1 MRSIQLLS
9 VATLSILVCLVS
21 LSAQDADVIIDPEQ
35 ANDDY
40 RSQGEYVGVFKDG
53 ADDSTIGAQIVA
65 LGDGKYQARIHS
77 GGLPG
82 VKWKRGDKVQLAK
95 GERNGKVV
103 SFTTEDG
110 MQITAS
116 LRDGMMILAEG
127 DRLAGKLEK
136 VERKSPTMGMKP
148 PEGAIVLFDGTK
160 KSTENF
166 LRGELVLGNLLK
178 HDCETKAKF
187 GDHKLHLEFR
197 TPFMPKARGQGRGN
211 SGMYVQGRYEVQI
224 LDSFG
229 LEGLNNECGGI
240 YSIAQP
246 SVNMCL
252 PPLVWQTYDV
262 DFTSA
267 RFGKDGSKLSNA
279 RLTLKHNGV
288 VIHDDVELP
297 NGTPGKFPEAAGPQ
311 ALYLQGHGNP
321 VVFRNVWV
329 VPAKK

>member
-1 MRSIQLLS
+1 MRSKQLTLTTLLTLL
-9 VATLSILVCLVS
+9 TLSLFLQ
-21 LSAQDADVIIDPEQ
+21 AQDADVIIDPEK
-35 ANDDY
+35 ANEDY
-40 RSQGEYVGVFKDG
+40 RFQGEYVGVFKDG
-53 ADDSTIGAQIVA
+53 ADNPTIGVQVVA
-65 LGDGKYQARIHS
+65 LGGGKYRARVHI

-82 VKWKRGDKVQLAK
+82 VAWKRGDNLQHAD
-95 GERNGKVV
+95 GERNGKIV

-110 MQITAS
+110 MQLDAS
-116 LRDGMMILAEG
+116 LREGAMILVQG

-136 VERKSPTMGMKP
+136 VERKSPTLGMKP
-148 PEGAIVLFDGTK
+148 PEGAIVLFDGTE
-160 KSTENF
+160 KSADNF
-166 LRGELVLGNLLK
+166 VRGELVLGNLLK

-246 SVNMCL
+246 KVNMCL
-252 PPLVWQTYDV
+252 PPLTWQTYDV

-267 RFGKDGSKLSNA
+267 RFGKNGAKLNNA
-279 RLTLKHNGV
+279 VVTVKHNGV
-288 VIHDDVELP
+288 VIHDKLELP
-297 NGTPGKFPEAAGPQ
+297 NGTPGKYPEAAGPQ

-329 VPAKK
+329 VPKK

>member
-1 MRSIQLLS
+1 MRFKQTIFATVLTLL
-9 VATLSILVCLVS
+9 ATCFS
-21 LSAQDADVIIDPEQ
+21 LPAQDADVIIDPEK

-40 RSQGEYVGVFKDG
+40 RFQGEYVGVFKDG
-53 ADDSTIGAQIVA
+53 EDNATIGVQIVA
-65 LGDGKYQARIHS
+65 LGSGKYRARVHS

-82 VKWKRGDKVQLAK
+82 VAWKRGDDFQHAD
-95 GERNGKVV
+95 GERNGKIVT
-103 SFTTEDG
+103 FTTEDG
-110 MQITAS
+110 MQVDAS
-116 LRDGMMILAEG
+116 LRDGVMILAQG

-136 VERKSPTMGMKP
+136 VERKSPTLGMKP
-148 PEGAIVLFDGTK
+148 PEGAMVLFDGTE

-166 LRGELVLGNLLK
+166 VKGELVLGNLLK

-229 LEGLNNECGGI
+229 LDGLNNECGGI
-240 YSIAQP
+240 YSISQP
-246 SVNMCL
+246 KVNMCL

-262 DFTSA
+262 DFTAA
-267 RFGKDGSKLSNA
+267 RYGKNGTKLNNA
-279 RLTLKHNGV
+279 MITVKHNGV
-288 VIHDDVELP
+288 VIHDNLELP
-297 NGTPGKFPEAAGPQ
+297 KGTPGKYPEAAGPQ

-329 VPAKK
+329 VPKK